1 MVRSAALGRW
11 GTFSVNKTE
20 LGSPNH
26 QVNKSWRISV
36 SSESRSRLWWEL
48 DGISS
53 SLRSGWGGEAVEN
66 QIQEQEEL
74 QLGFAQ

>member
-1 MVRSAALGRW
+1 MMVRSAALGRW
-11 GTFSVNKTE
+11 GTVSVNKTE

-26 QVNKSWRISV
+26 QSWRISV
-36 SSESRSRLWWEL
+36 SSESRSRPWWEL